1 MTGLRT
7 ILGISKKKVTNVFG
21 THFSDYLEKQADKY
35 LITNKLYWD
44 GDLLKITKKAK
55 FLSDG
60 IASDLFMLKA

>member
-7 ILGISKKKVTNVFG
+7 IWGISKEKVTVVFG
-21 THFSDYLEKQADKY
+21 THFSDYLEKQVEKY
-35 LITNKLYWD
+35 LITNELYWD

>member
-7 ILGISKKKVTNVFG
+7 IWGISKEKVTNVFG
-21 THFSDYLEKQADKY
+21 THFLDYLEEHAKKH
-35 LITNKLYWD
+35 LITNELYWD

-60 IASDLFMLKA
+60 IASNLFMLKT